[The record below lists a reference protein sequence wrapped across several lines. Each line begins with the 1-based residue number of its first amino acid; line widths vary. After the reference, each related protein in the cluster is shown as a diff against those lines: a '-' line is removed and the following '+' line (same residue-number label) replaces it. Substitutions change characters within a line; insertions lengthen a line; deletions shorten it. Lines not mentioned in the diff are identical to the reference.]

1 MMYKI
6 SADTVITKFFC
17 AVIYAGGVFVGTLWY
32 ISKKIAN
39 MED

>member
-1 MMYKI
+1 MYEI
-6 SADTVITKFFC
+6 SAAPVIKKFFC
-17 AVIYAGGVFVGTLWY
+17 AVVYVGGVFVGTLWY